1 MGGGGAARGGGASP
15 RVARYPARTH
25 RAPDRDRSRGRV
37 GASGRN
43 RASGRRVRDRVPPRE
58 RNGCARGGG
67 IFRSSLASHLPA
79 ASPVEEARASHRTT
93 PRRAPATRSTPCLAT
108 TASRPAR
115 AANEAPSLVAA
126 TPRAE
131 PEGLTRTP
139 ALLATVAKQCARGAT
154 VDFAAARG
162 ADETPTGAA
171 ARATVA
177 CMRFSLW
184 DCERGRKVRLAR
196 AEKCPAPG
204 GAHRRGC

>member
-1 MGGGGAARGGGASP
+1 M
-15 RVARYPARTH
+15 
-25 RAPDRDRSRGRV
+25 DRV
-37 GASGRN
+37 GVLR
-43 RASGRRVRDRVPPRE
+43 
-58 RNGCARGGG
+58 
-67 IFRSSLASHLPA
+67 
-79 ASPVEEARASHRTT
+79 
-93 PRRAPATRSTPCLAT
+93 
-108 TASRPAR
+108 
-115 AANEAPSLVAA
+115 VAA

-204 GAHRRGC
+204 GTHRRG

>member
-1 MGGGGAARGGGASP
+1 MCI
-15 RVARYPARTH
+15 
-25 RAPDRDRSRGRV
+25 RDRLSDDG
-37 GASGRN
+37 
-43 RASGRRVRDRVPPRE
+43 
-58 RNGCARGGG
+58 
-67 IFRSSLASHLPA
+67 
-79 ASPVEEARASHRTT
+79 
-93 PRRAPATRSTPCLAT
+93 
-108 TASRPAR
+108 
-115 AANEAPSLVAA
+115 VAA
-126 TPRAE
+126 TKLGASFAARAE

-162 ADETPTGAA
+162 ADETPIGAA

-204 GAHRRGC
+204 RDRRGC